1 MLRGMDLRGGWREL
15 GGMTRNPKIR
25 LFAVAVLVLTIGAAL
40 CANFLAPAGYEHQF
54 RESPGASPS
63 SQHLLGTDDL
73 GRDRFARL
81 LFGARV
87 SLLLAPL
94 AAAIST
100 LLAAFFGGMAGY
112 FGGWIERVALVVVD
126 LFLSIPW
133 LFLLISVR
141 AVLPLNISP
150 QSSVIVTFL
159 LLGFLGWAVSARVV
173 CAGTRELMSSEFV
186 TLARATGF
194 SGLKLVRL
202 HLLPNLRGT
211 LMAQFWISVPV
222 FIITEANLGALGL
235 GVSEPLPSLGSLLR
249 ELQSVVTLRPEPW
262 RFIPLVVLVLVV
274 SCFEILLN
282 HSLISSRGTS
292 EVRA

>member
-1 MLRGMDLRGGWREL
+1 MKGMKLTAAIL
-15 GGMTRNPKIR
+15 
-25 LFAVAVLVLTIGAAL
+25 LVLASLAAL
-40 CANFLAPAGYEHQF
+40 GANYLAPAGYEHQF

-63 SQHLLGTDDL
+63 AQHLLGTDDL

-81 LFGARV
+81 LHGARV
-87 SLLLAPL
+87 SLVLAPL

-100 LLAAFFGGMAGY
+100 FLAAFFGGMAGY
-112 FGGWIERVALVVVD
+112 FGGWIERLSLVVVD

-159 LLGFLGWAVSARVV
+159 LLGFLGWAASARIV
-173 CAGTRELMSSEFV
+173 CAGTRDLMKSEFV
-186 TLARATGF
+186 ALARATGF
-194 SGLKLVRL
+194 SGAKLVRL

-211 LMAQFWISVPV
+211 LLAQFWISVPV

-249 ELQSVVTLRPEPW
+249 ELQNVVTLRPEPW
-262 RFIPLVVLVLVV
+262 RFIPLVVLVIVV
-274 SCFEILLN
+274 SCFELLLN
-282 HSLISSRGTS
+282 RSSVGSS

>member
-1 MLRGMDLRGGWREL
+1 
-15 GGMTRNPKIR
+15 
-25 LFAVAVLVLTIGAAL
+25 
-40 CANFLAPAGYEHQF
+40 
-54 RESPGASPS
+54 
-63 SQHLLGTDDL
+63 
-73 GRDRFARL
+73 
-81 LFGARV
+81 
-87 SLLLAPL
+87 
-94 AAAIST
+94 
-100 LLAAFFGGMAGY
+100 MAGY

>member
-1 MLRGMDLRGGWREL
+1 MK
-15 GGMTRNPKIR
+15 KIQI
-25 LFAVAVLVLTIGAAL
+25 VAFIVLALAMVAAL
-40 CANFLAPAGYEHQF
+40 GASYLAPAGYEHQF
-54 RESPGASPS
+54 REAPGASPS
-63 SQHLLGTDDL
+63 AQHLLGTDDL

-87 SLLLAPL
+87 SLVLAPL

-100 LLAAFFGGMAGY
+100 LLAGFLGGLAGY
-112 FGGWIERVALVVVD
+112 FGGWMERSSLIIVD

-150 QSSVIVTFL
+150 QASVVVTFL
-159 LLGFLGWAVSARVV
+159 LLGFLGWAASARII
-173 CAGTRELMSSEFV
+173 CAGTRELMKSEFV
-186 TLARATGF
+186 GLARATGF
-194 SGLKLVRL
+194 SGFKLIRL

-211 LMAQFWISVPV
+211 LLAQFWISIPV
-222 FIITEANLGALGL
+222 FIITEANLSALGL

-249 ELQSVVTLRPEPW
+249 ELQNVVTLRPEPW
-262 RFIPLVVLVLVV
+262 RFVPLVVLVVVV
-274 SCFEILLN
+274 SCFQVLLN
-282 HSLISSRGTS
+282 RSSVEFPSMKPS

>member
-1 MLRGMDLRGGWREL
+1 
-15 GGMTRNPKIR
+15 MTSLPKIR
-25 LFAVAVLVLTIGAAL
+25 LLAVIVLAMTLGAAL
-40 CANFLAPAGYEHQF
+40 FANFLSPSGYEHQF
-54 RESPGASPS
+54 RESPNASPS
-63 SQHLLGTDDL
+63 AKHLLGTDDL

-81 LFGARV
+81 LYGARV

-94 AAAIST
+94 AAALST
-100 LLAAFFGGMAGY
+100 VLAAFFGGMAGY
-112 FGGWIERVALVVVD
+112 FGGWLERIALIVVD

-133 LFLLISVR
+133 IFLLISVR

-159 LLGFLGWAVSARVV
+159 LLGSLGWAASARIV
-173 CAGTRELMSSEFV
+173 CAGTRSLMQSEFV
-186 TLARATGF
+186 ALARATGF
-194 SGLKLVRL
+194 SGSKLVRL

-211 LMAQFWISVPV
+211 LLAQFWISIPV

-249 ELQSVVTLRPEPW
+249 ELQSAVTLRPEPW
-262 RFIPLVVLVLVV
+262 RFIPLAVLVIVV

-282 HSLISSRGTS
+282 RSSNSFS